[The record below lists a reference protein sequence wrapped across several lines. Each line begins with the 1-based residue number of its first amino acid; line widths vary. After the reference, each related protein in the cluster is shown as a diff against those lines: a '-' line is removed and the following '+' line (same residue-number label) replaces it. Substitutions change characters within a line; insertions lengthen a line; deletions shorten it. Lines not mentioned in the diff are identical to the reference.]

1 MNKDKNTDKKDENKN
16 TCACGGD
23 CCQVNDTEQQCECG
37 SCDTEESCDC
47 GECGCDNDSSELI
60 AELENNWKRA
70 LADYKNLQKRVI
82 DERENDL
89 RFLKASIL
97 MRLIPVLDNLEM
109 MALHSDD
116 QGLKLTIKDFLRI
129 LQEEGVTT
137 IEAEN
142 KDFDARTMEAV
153 EMVDGKEN
161 KVMEVTQ
168 KGYTLD
174 NLVLRPARVKV
185 GKAVKEA

>member
-1 MNKDKNTDKKDENKN
+1 MNKDKNKDKEENKN
-16 TCACGGD
+16 TCACGGN
-23 CCQVNDTEQQCECG
+23 CCQEEDTKKH
-37 SCDTEESCDC
+37 
-47 GECGCDNDSSELI
+47 ECGCEDGCGCEDSCGCDDNTAEI
-60 AELENNWKRA
+60 ITELENNWKRA
-70 LADYKNLQKRVI
+70 LADYKNLQKRVL
-82 DERENDL
+82 DDRENDL

-116 QGLKLTIKDFLRI
+116 QGLKLTIKDFLRV
-129 LQEEGVTT
+129 LQEEGVKE

-153 EMVDGKEN
+153 EMIDGDEN
-161 KVMEVTQ
+161 RVIMVTQ

-185 GKAVKEA
+185 GRAVKEA